1 MAKTE
6 TKSRMQLTKQNV
18 DGIVTNMSATCRYD
32 TFLLPIFGQKAI
44 SQQQNHDVGRFF
56 VGMIFPT
63 IFSRERGKRE
73 TMEHI
78 AMTMM
83 VARQWCDTT

>member
-32 TFLLPIFGQKAI
+32 TFLLPIFDQMSLCRQQRITMSAI
-44 SQQQNHDVGRFF
+44 FF
-56 VGMIFPT
+56 VGMKFPT
-63 IFSRERGKRE
+63 ILGVDRKKSETRNRIKR
-73 TMEHI
+73 
-78 AMTMM
+78 
-83 VARQWCDTT
+83 